1 MMRDPRRRSPE
12 SSRRRRRERRDS
24 REQLAAGST
33 VSSMPGPSAQFQP
46 EPSQQPSQQPYH
58 QQYQQ
63 QSLPHM
69 YSQPQYPQPYPDP
82 QRYPEPERYAARP
95 ETYHDP
101 QRYGQ
106 PQPQPQPQLQQY
118 PPPGQYPPA
127 EAFVN
132 PLGYTEQQP
141 YVEPQSNRG
150 YREPETMRPRGGSSS
165 SSSSST
171 SSSLLNI
178 SAKSPKFG
186 GVFSTF
192 FRAPSE
198 QRKRRRRKK
207 QKARILSFGNSSSSS
222 LNSDLAYGRGY
233 IERDKS
239 QRASPTP
246 QGYPSPALH
255 RGDTAADVPQRPP
268 PAPRDKTD
276 EEILEIGRQLQD
288 IARKQNQADLKA
300 ASKSRTS
307 QIAGAAAGA
316 AVAAA
321 AFSHLRPKSKT
332 DSKTRGSGTSKPNET
347 GSSSDDD
354 WESASEDESTTDES
368 DNGLVYG
375 SAFKPAKSARI
386 SSEPPEQIKP
396 PERRSTI
403 VDPRLFGPVNSLRGA
418 VKSPCGFGEEDPRS
432 AGSSRRHHEETI
444 AQVESPKA
452 FGKQP
457 MQRIYPVPTSDP
469 DKFDYDRS
477 SVTSSRQ
484 DLSQRARP
492 EPVPIQQPIP
502 IVPLSS
508 KVYDAERFEAEE
520 ERTKQRRLPPRG
532 RSAAEN
538 AIAGVGVAAAAIG
551 AAMASN
557 RRDSGDYPEHRDDRP
572 SEARER
578 RGDPRDSWQSH
589 RKEEPEQPI
598 RIELEDRETHNHHD
612 ARQPRRRDAVDVVDE
627 RDKRSGWSD
636 PAYEALKRREAEP
649 DPRSEVYRL
658 PQGEEIRVE
667 YDQTDDRRQ
676 PREEPKELP
685 KNVRKPVAVDEPRD
699 AKWIEKPTESP
710 RENHGVE
717 QPEAPSTQAPIDPFQ
732 FQVADDAFQT
742 PKYATPKRPLTPQVV
757 TVDREPNFDDSPP
770 RKPDYSESRMS
781 RKDSFELEQRL
792 EKYQQGARDRSRTPE
807 PRRRASIEEE
817 AKHATVPIAVAAV
830 ASAIALEEERSRKH
844 RHDQA
849 ADNGSRDSSQAA
861 IKDAVQEEAD
871 KYYRETVIARK
882 IAKDEI
888 RSRSSSPHDE
898 SVVGKWQEHDDGPE
912 IVTIVTPP
920 EMDHHHDKSPYDA
933 PNADVRID
941 HVIIP
946 EELSRFRLPGHQ
958 LAPGEVP
965 LFQTRDPSCERERP
979 LLNLVLPTP
988 VVTPR
993 HTPAP
998 EQQKDPRSSSRTRE
1012 TTRQRSADPADD
1024 APSSD
1029 DVAPAAE
1036 IVLGPRGEVIETPTT
1051 PIAKSVTRGENE
1063 TDKFNSESPESSRH
1077 AASSTPSKPKKK
1089 KKLGKSS
1096 PWGIISAAVGG
1107 GAAAAAVA
1115 APEMRDPFERK
1126 PDENRE
1132 RHSPPESPK
1141 SRGIEPVAEHIVLP
1155 ASPKI
1160 STSFEDEHDLPPAPG
1175 PKPSSPQTSRMPG
1188 AFADDLEFASVLAAG
1203 LQDTGFDPNIVID
1216 NPTYMR
1222 RDSPP
1227 GQSEPAVYQQP
1238 FAETVTDLGIYGPEG
1253 PPAPMERGFVVGE
1266 VPETPVVE
1274 RDLEDAHATKSPR
1287 VRERRDK
1294 GKAKETPLVE
1304 QEPPVE
1310 ENELSRKLSKKEK
1323 RKQKAAKRQ
1332 SVDNAP
1338 ADETHGI
1345 PEATSRP
1352 EPTPF
1357 SEAVSGYERPRS
1369 HYEIPGATPQDGP
1382 ASFADPG
1389 PVYGRP
1395 HTYYGVPEPTPLS
1408 EPNPYSD
1415 TVSAYDRPRGYY
1427 ETPEMT
1433 SQNGP
1438 APFAETAPSY
1448 ERPRGFY
1455 DTPQSP
1461 ETVVALGSKTRGIQD
1476 VPMWDLPASSDVPR
1490 SYGETLAAAAST
1502 SETTPADYG
1511 SVAPSKSSKKEKK
1524 EKKRKS
1530 KSSRSEAIVVQEGE
1544 DEPPNDER
1552 FPRDEPGASRETLP
1566 EGDLYRF
1573 DEPQETGDDAREI
1586 SAREKQP
1593 KKSKQSSDEW
1603 TDVDKQSDFTPTVE
1617 RSSTRDDFQDWD
1629 DLPPKSQRDRSRFE
1643 ERDAS
1648 SVVSDPSSRLGKSDH
1663 RSKSSRHEDRDV
1675 SSVVSDPGSRREKS
1689 ERRSKSIRDEDRD
1702 VNSVVSDPSSRRDKS
1717 ERRSKSIRSEERDTG
1732 SVVSDRSSRRSKPD
1746 RRSNGTRY
1754 EDGDDA
1760 KSVASASSSR
1770 KRQSDD
1776 QKSPKEEEKRS
1787 SGGFFNNLF
1796 RGGNSKDGSGKDDKS
1811 SFLDNA
1817 GTLGAGA
1824 GLASAVAALGSMM
1837 SRSNATEAQLQESA
1851 DVARPRGRSA
1861 SPARDV
1867 DIVDPEIAPR
1877 VIRPAIDPQYGD
1889 FLPLPPSPMPPS
1901 TPGSPTQELEE
1912 LPALPDS
1919 RPETPPEERR
1929 RQHETKTPKTHAR
1942 KRSNM
1947 ETPTRSPSQTAVPF
1961 KLRLGQRS
1969 APSSPGTFG
1978 ASPVSSPTVS
1988 TAPDVAHTAHITPP
2002 TPAASHARRPSRPI
2016 SWESSRE
2023 IKPLYLLE
2031 QARQESAAQ
2040 SLEPPFDFP
2049 ELPPSEPSS
2058 RESPAP
2064 EFSLREDDVKYFH
2077 QLQDSPFEPDDLR
2090 IDTDMPQYREQ
2101 PGRQFGFE
2109 ETTPKAEHAV
2119 QHTGAMF
2126 ERASSALPELP
2137 DAARQ
2142 FGLSEH
2148 ELEEL
2153 PALPISP
2160 LASPTVPDVVGQP
2173 NLSQPDPEQ
2182 LPALPDSPLDSPATR
2197 LEAGPA
2203 ETHSD
2208 ERSLYGPA
2216 SPALPTVADTSRQM
2230 DSAQPELDGLLA
2242 LPASPIT
2249 TPTTVVADYPQQP
2262 DIPESKLEE
2271 LPALPD
2277 SLAASPNAMPEPEPV
2292 ETTSKERSSY
2302 LLYSTPPSIIKNLMD
2317 RDTPDT
2323 PPSPTPIRSTET
2335 ALAIPD
2341 VEEHVSPS
2349 RRNAAIGAL
2358 VGGAAAGFAAA
2369 SLIDRAEVDTEAR
2382 DLETPAPE
2390 APVEEEKKSKKD
2402 KKKKKNKA
2410 KGASTD
2416 NGMLPLTDIS
2426 SPVST
2431 EDKDTVPS
2439 VDVANPAS
2447 AKEAAAVSDEVAR
2460 FLPTD
2465 EQETPLPLTEHTP
2478 SASVGQDE
2486 SLPVDAGPTAQTED
2500 SALAAVEDATTL
2512 PVEAGLS
2519 APVEAEVSS
2528 AESTVYDALPPL
2540 PSVSADEEALLSV
2553 DADLS
2558 APVSEDTVPWTQ
2570 NTQPLDLTD
2579 KAPRYVADLSGGPTG
2594 ADQVTA
2600 IDSRLAAGDVPLAR
2614 NTTAEGEVAGP
2625 LAAELLAEDTA
2636 GGKKLSKKE
2645 KKKLLKIKKA
2655 WEQAQAEMQELERS
2669 AESNGQYSKATSEVD
2684 APLASLPEPDG
2695 ATGTNEAEE
2704 AAAVP
2709 LPDMSDSAEE
2719 ALLLEPEESV
2729 ETTQVKQIA
2738 DTQLPNVL
2746 ERSLEASL
2754 PESEEITKTAEAGQ
2768 AAVTPPVEI
2777 SEPAVEPLL
2786 EPSDNPEKAKDTQDE
2801 PGQSEPNPALEESTV
2816 APEDS
2821 RSALADFDR
2830 SKEVYEA
2837 ELPAAPLIPE
2847 PPVPETKTSKKKKK
2861 KGKKVVEDEI
2871 PTTIPVPEAPAASS
2885 PADSPTP
2892 ANDAK
2897 SSDRAD
2903 DVQSE
2908 QKAPVV
2914 EHHDSLLDAEEPQ
2927 QLQQLLATEVAEVK
2941 SSNINDNYPM
2951 PQLSLQPS
2959 EEKTVEPIKA
2969 LSEPETL
2976 PLDFV
2981 EKPLEPRGILGE
2993 QQPAAQDQEDK
3004 PIEQDVISL
3013 GLRSATPAQP
3023 ASAKLEEDLPEQQ
3036 NSTIEPTG
3044 TLGNVDSQPEQQ
3056 VSAAKIDQT
3065 AADEPRVESREVGEP
3080 TETSSVPL
3088 SKKQKK
3094 KLKKAKKSLTA
3105 DDELVATVDTKPTEP
3120 EPEPA
3125 ADPRPSILYA
3135 EVKEDDNFEAP
3146 SADLV
3151 TDATAAAKPVEQA
3164 AEDVPV
3170 PIDIVADAAAVPLP
3184 EDTTETTEVPPKE
3197 GLEQFA
3203 SQQNAP
3209 AVPVPEVTPK
3219 AEEASE
3225 PVLAETVASA
3235 VPLPEDA
3242 VEEATAT
3249 VTETSDTMATVVNN
3263 GERPTS
3269 ESAAPASVEAPLA
3282 ESAQPEPSGKK
3293 KKKKKK
3299 GKGTSLSQLDELLPA
3314 ETTPLQ
3320 SPGTQTPTTE
3330 TTGDAPFA
3338 IQAPAA
3344 DSQALE
3350 APVVEGPVVET
3361 PVAEAPVVE
3370 TPAVETPL
3378 GESVPIGA
3386 DAIEAT
3392 STETPAAEP
3401 STLDVAI
3408 AETLV
3413 ENPLADEPTTKT
3425 QPTEIVSA
3433 DAQQSEESILQA
3445 TEPNPVIERT
3455 ATTVV
3460 TPETPTSSAIYGEQS
3475 ETPALAEETSKAS
3488 KKSKKK
3494 KKKDKKAAETEA
3506 EANAVVADNGPTEP
3520 VDDTSHNLPADE
3532 TPAEADTHL
3541 AQEPAAAVE
3550 EAQPSDANALDPA
3563 LEGTLNAESQ
3573 TPTMTESQDEAFVT
3587 PSQAPALEIP
3597 TEVSM
3602 SLVET
3607 VEHPSQEPTLVDS
3620 QIDSFDAQAQ
3630 QPLGDEDKDRGLDS
3644 PIEPEASASSKKSK
3658 KKAKKAAAAA
3668 AAAAVAALELTVED
3682 ATKDTHDKE
3691 AKDETITDNGISKTI
3706 LDKTGEMEQS
3716 SQEPPTSGEFATDSK
3731 ISEEAD
3737 PGPTVTKK
3745 GKKKKGKKSS
3755 TLDPEPEHG
3764 ASTSTLETTADVA
3777 NTREQSAYMTSPT
3790 GEPSS
3795 DEIPLSQADTPTEAE
3810 WPASA
3815 TANKKKRKS
3824 VTWAPELESFS
3835 TSPDPP
3841 LLQED
3846 EGPRDDL
3853 STEEGGSVPASASA
3867 PEETELQGAH
3877 DKTMGADLPE
3887 AIGHGDGTAS
3897 QGIDVGQ
3904 KAATAIAE
3912 PEKVLESEGGQAQT
3926 YPAGKPSREALSSG
3940 LLQDTTPNA
3949 KDDAPPS
3956 SGLKTT
3962 RGVTGELTPTPALSS
3977 TGVEVANRKGGE
3989 TLSRVVDAEQ
3999 QVSAE
4004 ADATSDPEAA
4014 GRADTIDEPP
4024 AGASAQTG
4032 QVGIPDP
4039 GLHANVG
4046 PAGGLGADESLAD
4059 TRNGRIADAQPVGPA
4074 LTDSALEEAGDP
4086 HGTPVVAL
4094 ADQDTNT
4101 AIPQPPLD
4109 PVPSR
4114 RPLEVGEI
4122 SEAGVPDA
4130 STAAAAAAAAAE
4142 NLLLGDEPHGKINIS
4157 DVVTK
4162 EEAGDA
4168 DKDEKEDTH
4177 DLLAT
4182 NAEFP
4187 GQPDISESLG
4197 EPTTSEPQLEPL
4209 PETLPGLEPTG
4220 DVGTT
4225 TTTTI
4230 TPQTPDQT
4238 ETQAGQEADARS
4250 EPTSLSKMS
4259 KKDKKTKK
4267 KTKAGSAEP
4276 VPHDDAQHVK
4286 TQIVDDGA
4294 PAVRAVD
4301 EAVQAPGEAG
4311 PDPSSDAP
4319 GAPEVAP
4326 VTESVEAG
4334 EDEWAVQPT
4343 SKKNKKDKKKRA
4355 AADIAATAAAAA
4367 VTATTTEQGNE
4378 PATEASPVPVEA
4390 EAISQPALDET
4401 SKIDPVA
4408 DQQPTPIPV
4417 DTAET
4422 PADSL
4427 RSQES
4432 KENQETLGPAEEEA
4446 HSPPEPT
4453 SGIPHSSA
4461 TTNEQPGEPE
4471 EAGAGVFET
4480 TKKSKK
4486 DKKKKKKQSVSLD
4499 DSQELTS
4506 PSAEQEGSSESQK
4519 GITALAPP
4527 PDDNILP
4534 DTQQMTSGNA
4544 SASNKAAPE
4553 DLQKTLVQDEST
4565 LVTAGAPTTQQPTAA
4580 ESTDALTT
4588 VESQAA
4594 LGLPTDQV
4602 KDTSSTS
4609 QTEPEIPCESTVPL
4623 QEEEILPTAA
4633 KRSEKDKN
4641 KDLASDTPAEAP
4653 ATPEPEPAVDQPLH
4667 SAVDHTSEPAFALP
4681 ETPAAQ
4687 EQTPRPVKESTSADT
4702 TPTIEPLFVPSD
4714 TPIVEEQISTPVDEE
4729 VSIPKKSKKDK
4740 KKKKKGALI
4749 DTPEEQLP
4757 AMVEDTAPD
4766 SITAP
4771 QAADTLEEPVL
4782 PAVEDAIQ
4790 STHAP
4795 IDETALP
4802 PETNQSQEVNPAEAE
4817 SVQDPFAGLSQKQ
4830 KKKKMAQME
4839 KAAAAAAAAAAS
4851 AEADQMPA
4859 EETPSTDKLVE
4870 KSSAEEP
4877 TGEEILVENPVIN
4890 EPAVREAAKEEV
4902 AKEEVVKEESQPEPM
4917 PMPEQDLES
4926 PQVESDPFVGLSKKQ
4941 KKKKMAEMAAA
4952 AEKAAAEKTIAD
4964 ADTNPV
4970 EKKSVEEVLTTDAE
4984 KNKVV
4989 ETPAEVD
4996 PAKIDTIETPLI
5008 EDNLADD
5015 QLIKEAP
5022 TPEAPQAE
5030 GEPFV
5035 GLDEAEATAVAATAS
5050 KTAAVETTQ
5059 VAEGNPANKTIEDN
5073 TADEK
5078 PSEAVVEDKP
5088 ADENVTEQ
5096 PGSEPP
5102 TTQKDPFAGLSNK
5115 QRKKKMKEMAA
5126 AAAAAAAA
5134 ATEAKEVVEKPAEN
5148 MTDVASAEQP
5158 PVLENDSPSAPLVDV
5173 SKEETVPELV
5183 EEKEATQSA
5192 EATNPEVEFPA
5203 LEKKSKKDKKKKGKL
5218 SQSESIVNPDPEQ
5231 PSAEQQPEQ
5240 PLVPEHQPE
5249 IPPTAQAE
5257 VEFTPIQTDQAAVA
5271 PSEELAGPEGT
5282 LANEKLPEVEEATL
5296 DQPAGAVQP
5305 TDSEQTFHSTG
5316 KKAEEVEKMKGLG
5329 DLGDEIQSPTTTPP
5343 QVDEHSV
5350 VEPLSVGAIIADQ
5363 TAVAQPDQL
5372 PVESQTRS
5380 VEVENQLNVPTT
5392 PDANAEDEFPLT
5404 DKKAKKVKKK
5414 KGKTLDLTE
5423 SDPLTEP
5430 AAPEVTQSVDEP
5442 NAETVVVPSPEKSLE
5457 TSKSG
5462 EAVFEEPS
5470 SVVPDTQ
5477 IDQSADQSA
5486 LSEHIE
5492 QIHDEVAKNL
5502 PEQANVDKTQP
5513 VDFATPDNPS
5523 KFSDDDPSAPKLSKK
5538 DKKKK
5543 NKKAKLQ
5550 DDSSPPSGTATPS
5563 ALEPSDPFIVS
5574 SLEAQGILDTS
5585 GAVTASEEPAE
5596 VSRSPPKETSA
5607 TQNDSVG
5614 AVAEET
5620 SSSGDLSSNKATLE
5634 ERAPEPESSNSTTLP
5649 PGESDLPPL
5658 DNISVEHTPAQDA
5671 DAIESALPT
5680 TSQEPRQAAPEPVIA
5695 EPEEEFPTT
5704 TKKSKKDKK
5713 KKKVKSVDAMLVES
5727 EEPILLATSQEQI
5740 TAGDVVEA
5748 KEAPVTDVDVSRA
5761 PAAAPT
5767 ETSTENPVE
5776 VPSETSVEIPIV
5788 TSNDAFVETPAES
5801 PNLDEEF
5808 PSTQKKSKR
5817 DKKKKEKAQDDS
5829 EHTFDT
5835 ASPTKVLDAVS
5846 QATQP
5851 SDAFFEPTEAS
5862 RDANQ
5867 PAVSSEPEPINSQ
5880 DQLQAEPFAEQTLVT
5895 AESPVP
5901 PADATQND
5909 EDVVVAEP
5917 QPPVGEEW
5925 PENTPAK
5932 KSKKDKKNKKA
5943 KAGDDLD
5950 RGSGTAT
5957 PLETTTEEVKETT
5970 SSKEISTAEE
5980 GQTFNDEVVSST
5992 PTFEP
5997 MVAAPVPETS
6007 IQEAEEPRSL
6017 TWQTAQE
6024 QHVDEQRDVPTKSE
6038 PVTLEPER
6046 STGEPVVVEEPQEFV
6061 VKVSKKDKKKRKSAL
6076 AEREPTDP
6084 AMSPAIE
6091 DSSAGLENP
6100 ITESVQDL
6108 VTAEPVTETPV
6119 IESTEDMAAPAD
6131 ERTEASTLKK
6141 SKKNKKKQSLLVEP
6155 EFATESQV
6163 SSVAPETEP
6172 PTALPQ
6178 HDLTAEADIPEPLSN
6193 ANAKPNTLT
6202 NEPDTAHS
6210 TEPAPVSEH
6219 ESEVALEST
6228 SGQQPQIETADAA
6241 VETPSSVSLVDAQP
6255 TVESR
6260 EVDEPA
6266 KLVVQ
6271 EPITETVPSD
6281 LPAEVPTTMAEDW
6294 PEVATTKKK
6303 KKDKKNRKSL
6313 AMDDGQAHSPLAS
6326 TTAAPQVDL
6335 AEEAILEAENHTT
6348 AEAPA
6353 DEPPAQPMDTSFE
6366 KPAVEKNTV
6375 TTKKHIEPLESS
6387 ELVSTS
6393 ERQDETSKID
6403 VNSQQ
6408 EPDELC
6414 ATTEDTQVVEPIAQ
6428 HVSDTFSSVDS
6439 PTSYSPTERVVQDV
6453 QGSMTLDKAEDNFVV
6468 KKSKKDKKKKT
6479 KSANQALSDD
6489 PAITVLETAEASEP
6503 LPVIGQ
6509 AAPKTA
6515 SEETSQE
6522 SRALDKVQQEPIGE
6536 ENESTRLFSA
6546 DESAT
6551 PLEDQIAPNIESTT
6565 ESNEPAP
6572 EISTNVADVVTA
6584 DVARSSGEAGHQTPD
6599 APTPQIAS
6607 EPPAAGDDEW
6617 DTPVTKKSK
6626 KGKKGKKQN
6635 VSVDL
6640 RAPVSAGLDLQRD
6653 SLVPEPEP
6661 ELSKSED
6668 AAEKTLYFDDALR
6681 DITRSPSALP
6691 PPKPAAVLESLAEV
6705 VPKPE
6710 PEPEPKPEPVFT
6722 TLRSATASKAMDIDL
6737 TPAQETSS
6745 IVHELPFK
6753 QPGKRKK
6760 MKTRALSDTLLS
6772 EPIVGSQETPA
6783 AYLDSSHEVPV
6794 EISSRATEQLPLRV
6808 PESDTRQDQDRAE
6821 PMAGKDASQQ
6831 KPIVSSPGDV
6841 ATPYLELKTDQETG
6855 ELAQPRTPDKQH
6867 KPESS
6872 GTGIAV
6878 GAAAAAAVAGAVV
6891 LANESSSAAKKK
6903 KGKKSKY
6910 EDKRAPQDEDMFD
6923 DPSLWEGVDRKHVNE
6938 VASAEVHDFWGGD
6951 GDGEAAAPEVAQK
6964 ADDVFGPTTR
6974 GLGIHSSQPHD
6985 IAIQPAEP
6993 STSSASRVLESNDA
7007 EGKNKS
7013 ILSLAAP
7020 LKEKAQEDNVE
7031 SPILGRETGTETAG
7045 VMAVDE
7051 TQERSSSRGAN
7062 PSGTHTMVSDMDEA
7076 VDRGFEAETRRDL
7089 SGGRSLKSPERTF
7102 EVSGFR
7108 SPVPT
7113 ILPPVQEE
7121 AHEGGETEYRLLY
7134 RPASRTTLG
7143 SPDPT
7148 RDSGFVTGSP
7158 HPPSRRSGFDDNEQ
7172 RDSGVH
7178 LREWQEQ
7185 RPQDRDGRRTPELR
7199 IHRSERRRSRELER
7213 AKSPTDK
7220 TTSLQR
7226 SPFVE
7231 GAEAHDHPLSKTPVL
7246 REPNGRE
7253 LTPEPHK
7260 YRRTIS
7266 PELERKRSK
7275 YQDLASAALAGAAIS
7290 STCSSPR
7297 STPPPGNR
7305 SVSDRVARLQSPAP
7319 TQPVAAR
7326 RSTSNSS
7333 LSRHRRAM
7341 GTPTPEPLKFRPDSP
7356 GIQRSATATPPLR
7369 RADRRVSG
7377 DLRSLSQRSQLD
7389 LTKDNQDPKDLTS
7402 SSSNTP
7408 VANEGRV
7415 RTKDMAD
7422 VYDGF
7427 GEGRIGS
7434 PRSPTRPHSMRRRQS
7449 MQVLELESRVEQLM
7463 AENRMLADARSHTD
7477 SHNSNR
7483 ASGILAERD
7492 AEIDVLKQSLE
7503 FLQKEVARLTEV
7515 NEGMN
7520 SANAQLAAQHNER
7533 YRSLETQHA
7542 DTSRRLEEARTEQGH
7557 FQESLLQKD
7566 AEIGRLRSELEAAKD
7581 KIRQMQRQILATK
7594 GADSDF
7600 LNVRDVDHFDH
7611 RCQQLCSHVQQ
7622 WVLRF
7627 SKFSDMRACRLTN
7640 EINDEKVIDRLDN
7653 AILDGTDVDT
7663 YLGDRVRRR
7672 DVFMS
7677 MTMNMIWEFVFTR
7690 YLFGMDREQRQKL
7703 KSLEKLLTEV
7713 GPPQAVRQWRA
7724 VTLTLLSKRPSFKH
7738 QRDLDTE
7745 AVVQAIFQTLS
7756 KVLPPPS
7763 NLEDQIQSQLRRVM
7777 REAVDLSIEMRTQR
7791 AEYMMLP
7798 PLQPE
7803 YDADGELADTVTFN
7817 AALMNERSADK
7828 AVTNEVLEAQNAVV
7842 RIVLFPLVVKKGDD
7856 GGNNDDEIVVC
7867 PAQVLVARPKGGK
7880 AVRLFT
7886 PGSDVGN
7893 ASIGGQTAATHSD
7906 ISMGTFL
7913 PEQASNR

>member
-24 REQLAAGST
+24 REQLAAGSS

-63 QSLPHM
+63 HPLPHM
-69 YSQPQYPQPYPDP
+69 YTQPQYPQPYPDP

-106 PQPQPQPQLQQY
+106 PQPQPQPELQQY
-118 PPPGQYPPA
+118 PPPGQYPPT

-132 PLGYTEQQP
+132 PLGYSEQQP
-141 YVEPQSNRG
+141 HVEPQPNRG

-178 SAKSPKFG
+178 SAKSPRFG

-246 QGYPSPALH
+246 QGYPNPALH
-255 RGDTAADVPQRPP
+255 HGDTAADIPQRPP

-307 QIAGAAAGA
+307 QIAGAATGA

-321 AFSHLRPKSKT
+321 AFSHLRPKSKS

-444 AQVESPKA
+444 AQVQSPKA

-502 IVPLSS
+502 IVPVSS

-520 ERTKQRRLPPRG
+520 ERTKQHRLPPKG

-557 RRDSGDYPEHRDDRP
+557 RRDSGDYPEHRDDRS

-578 RGDPRDSWQSH
+578 RGDPRDSWQSR

-612 ARQPRRRDAVDVVDE
+612 PRQPRRRDAVDVVDE

-658 PQGEEIRVE
+658 SHGDEIRVE
-667 YDQTDDRRQ
+667 YDQTDDRSQ

-685 KNVRKPVAVDEPRD
+685 KNVRKPVAVDELRD
-699 AKWIEKPTESP
+699 AKWTEKPTESP

-770 RKPDYSESRMS
+770 RKPDYSDSRMS

-849 ADNGSRDSSQAA
+849 ANNGSRDSSQAA

-1012 TTRQRSADPADD
+1012 TTRQRSADPAD

-1029 DVAPAAE
+1029 GAAPATE
-1036 IVLGPRGEVIETPTT
+1036 IVLGPRGEVIETPTA

-1063 TDKFNSESPESSRH
+1063 TDQFNSESPEPSRQV
-1077 AASSTPSKPKKK
+1077 ASSTPSKSKKK

-1253 PPAPMERGFVVGE
+1253 PPAPVERGFVIGE

-1274 RDLEDAHATKSPR
+1274 RDLEDAHATESPR

-1304 QEPPVE
+1304 QEPSFE
-1310 ENELSRKLSKKEK
+1310 ENELSRKPSKKER

-1338 ADETHGI
+1338 ADETYGI

-1352 EPTPF
+1352 EPVPF
-1357 SEAVSGYERPRS
+1357 SEAVPGYERPRS

-1408 EPNPYSD
+1408 GPNPYSD

-1438 APFAETAPSY
+1438 APFAETAPGY
-1448 ERPRGFY
+1448 ERPRGFF

-1476 VPMWDLPASSDVPR
+1476 VPTWDLPASSDVPR

-1544 DEPPNDER
+1544 DELPNDER
-1552 FPRDEPGASRETLP
+1552 FPRDEPGASRKTLP
-1566 EGDLYRF
+1566 EGDMSRF
-1573 DEPQETGDDAREI
+1573 DEPQETGDYAREI
-1586 SAREKQP
+1586 SVKEKQP

-1603 TDVDKQSDFTPTVE
+1603 TDVDKQSDFAPTVE

-1648 SVVSDPSSRLGKSDH
+1648 SVVSDPSSRREKSDH
-1663 RSKSSRHEDRDV
+1663 RSRSSRHEDRDV
-1675 SSVVSDPGSRREKS
+1675 S
-1689 ERRSKSIRDEDRD
+1689 
-1702 VNSVVSDPSSRRDKS
+1702 SVVSDPSSRRDKS
-1717 ERRSKSIRSEERDTG
+1717 ERRSKSSRYEDRDVSSVASDPATRSEKLERRSKSIRSDERDTG

-1770 KRQSDD
+1770 KRQSGD

-1851 DVARPRGRSA
+1851 DVVWPRGRSA

-1867 DIVDPEIAPR
+1867 DILDPEIAPR

-1901 TPGSPTQELEE
+1901 TPGSPTHELEE

-2040 SLEPPFDFP
+2040 SLEPPFDLP

-2101 PGRQFGFE
+2101 PGRLFGSE

-2126 ERASSALPELP
+2126 ERASPTLPGLP

-2142 FGLSEH
+2142 FDLSEH

-2160 LASPTVPDVVGQP
+2160 LASPTVPDVAGQP

-2182 LPALPDSPLDSPATR
+2182 LPALPDSPLDSPAMR

-2203 ETHSD
+2203 ETHYD

-2230 DSAQPELDGLLA
+2230 DSAQPELDGLPA

-2249 TPTTVVADYPQQP
+2249 TPTTVVAEYPQQP
-2262 DIPESKLEE
+2262 DIPESKLED

-2323 PPSPTPIRSTET
+2323 PPSPTPIRSPGTT
-2335 ALAIPD
+2335 LVTPD
-2341 VEEHVSPS
+2341 VEEHVLPSP
-2349 RRNAAIGAL
+2349 RNAAIGAL

-2390 APVEEEKKSKKD
+2390 APLEEEKKFKKD
-2402 KKKKKNKA
+2402 KKKKKKNRA

-2416 NGMLPLTDIS
+2416 NAMPPLTDIA

-2447 AKEAAAVSDEVAR
+2447 AKEAAAVSGEAAR

-2478 SASVGQDE
+2478 PASIGQDE
-2486 SLPVDAGPTAQTED
+2486 SLPVDAGPISQTED
-2500 SALAAVEDATTL
+2500 SALAAVKDATTL
-2512 PVEAGLS
+2512 PVEAGPS

-2528 AESTVYDALPPL
+2528 TESTVYDDLPPL
-2540 PSVSADEEALLSV
+2540 PSVSADEEAFLSV

-2558 APVSEDTVPWTQ
+2558 APVSESPVPWTQ
-2570 NTQPLDLTD
+2570 NTAPLELTD
-2579 KAPRYVADLSGGPTG
+2579 KVPRHVADLSGAPTG

-2600 IDSRLAAGDVPLAR
+2600 TDSLLAAGDISLVR

-2625 LAAELLAEDTA
+2625 VAAELLAEDTA

-2645 KKKLLKIKKA
+2645 RKKLLKIKKA

-2695 ATGTNEAEE
+2695 DTGTNEAEE

-2719 ALLLEPEESV
+2719 ALLLEPEETV
-2729 ETTQVKQIA
+2729 ETTQVEQIA

-2768 AAVTPPVEI
+2768 AAVTPPPEI

-2786 EPSDNPEKAKDTQDE
+2786 EPYDNPEKAKDTQDE
-2801 PGQSEPNPALEESTV
+2801 PGQSEPNPALEESDV

-2821 RSALADFDR
+2821 RTPLADSDR
-2830 SKEVYEA
+2830 SKEVNEA

-2861 KGKKVVEDEI
+2861 KGKKAVEDEI
-2871 PTTIPVPEAPAASS
+2871 PTTTPVPEAPAASS
-2885 PADSPTP
+2885 PADSPAP

-2897 SSDRAD
+2897 SSDGAD

-2914 EHHDSLLDAEEPQ
+2914 EQHDSLLDAEEPQ
-2927 QLQQLLATEVAEVK
+2927 QLQQHLATEVAEVK
-2941 SSNINDNYPM
+2941 SSNVEDNFPIS
-2951 PQLSLQPS
+2951 QLSLQAS
-2959 EEKTVEPIKA
+2959 EEETVEPIKA
-2969 LSEPETL
+2969 PSEPETL

-2981 EKPLEPRGILGE
+2981 GKSLEPREILGE
-2993 QQPAAQDQEDK
+2993 QQPAAHDQDDK
-3004 PIEQDVISL
+3004 PIEQDVTSS
-3013 GLRSATPAQP
+3013 GLRSATPTQP
-3023 ASAKLEEDLPEQQ
+3023 ASAKLEEDSLEQQ
-3036 NSTIEPTG
+3036 NSAIEPTG
-3044 TLGNVDSQPEQQ
+3044 TLGTVDSQPEQQ
-3056 VSAAKIDQT
+3056 VSVAKADQT
-3065 AADEPRVESREVGEP
+3065 TADEPRVESREVEEP

-3094 KLKKAKKSLTA
+3094 KLKKAKKSLTV

-3120 EPEPA
+3120 EPEPEPA
-3125 ADPRPSILYA
+3125 ADQRPSILHA
-3135 EVKEDDNFEAP
+3135 EVKEADNFEVP
-3146 SADLV
+3146 PADIV
-3151 TDATAAAKPVEQA
+3151 TDATAAATPVEQA

-3170 PIDIVADAAAVPLP
+3170 PVDIDADAAAVPLP
-3184 EDTTETTEVPPKE
+3184 EDATETTEEPPKE
-3197 GLEQFA
+3197 GPEQFA
-3203 SQQNAP
+3203 SQQDAP
-3209 AVPVPEVTPK
+3209 AVPVPEDTPK

-3249 VTETSDTMATVVNN
+3249 VTETSDTVPTVVNN

-3269 ESAAPASVEAPLA
+3269 ESAAPASVEAPPA

-3299 GKGTSLSQLDELLPA
+3299 GKGTSLSQLDDMLPA

-3330 TTGDAPFA
+3330 TTGDAPFG
-3338 IQAPAA
+3338 IQAPAT
-3344 DSQALE
+3344 DSQALK
-3350 APVVEGPVVET
+3350 G
-3361 PVAEAPVVE
+3361 PVVE
-3370 TPAVETPL
+3370 TPAVETPAVETPAVETPAVETPAVETPAVETPAVETPAVETPAVETPAVETPAVKTPAVETPSGKPL
-3378 GESVPIGA
+3378 PIGA
-3386 DAIEAT
+3386 DAVEAT

-3401 STLDVAI
+3401 SALDIAI

-3433 DAQQSEESILQA
+3433 DAQQSEEAILQA

-3455 ATTVV
+3455 ATTVL
-3460 TPETPTSSAIYGEQS
+3460 TPETPTTSSAVYGEQS

-3506 EANAVVADNGPTEP
+3506 EANAVVAGNGPTEP
-3520 VDDTSHNLPADE
+3520 VDATSHNLPADE
-3532 TPAEADTHL
+3532 KPAEADTPL

-3550 EAQPSDANALDPA
+3550 EAKPSDANALDPA
-3563 LEGTLNAESQ
+3563 PEGTLSAESQ
-3573 TPTMTESQDEAFVT
+3573 TPTMTESQVEAFVT

-3597 TEVSM
+3597 TEISM
-3602 SLVET
+3602 SQLET
-3607 VEHPSQEPTLVDS
+3607 VENPSQEPTLVDS
-3620 QIDSFDAQAQ
+3620 QIDSFDAKPQE
-3630 QPLGDEDKDRGLDS
+3630 PLADEDKDRGLDS
-3644 PIEPEASASSKKSK
+3644 PIEPEASTSSKKSK

-3668 AAAAVAALELTVED
+3668 AAAALELTVED

-3755 TLDPEPEHG
+3755 TLDPEPGHG

-3853 STEEGGSVPASASA
+3853 STEEGASVPASAST

-3877 DKTMGADLPE
+3877 DKTMGADSPE
-3887 AIGHGDGTAS
+3887 AISHDDGTAS

-3904 KAATAIAE
+3904 QTATSIAE

-3926 YPAGKPSREALSSG
+3926 YPAGEPSREALSSG

-3949 KDDAPPS
+3949 RDDAPPS

-3962 RGVTGELTPTPALSS
+3962 RGVTGELPPTPALSS

-4039 GLHANVG
+4039 GLHADVG
-4046 PAGGLGADESLAD
+4046 PAGGLGDDESLAD

-4109 PVPSR
+4109 PVPSH

-4130 STAAAAAAAAAE
+4130 STAAAAAAAE

-4168 DKDEKEDTH
+4168 DKDEKEDNH
-4177 DLLAT
+4177 DILAT
-4182 NAEFP
+4182 NAESP

-4209 PETLPGLEPTG
+4209 PETLPGPEPTG

-4230 TPQTPDQT
+4230 IPQTPDQT
-4238 ETQAGQEADARS
+4238 ETQAGQEDDARS
-4250 EPTSLSKMS
+4250 EPTSSSKMS

-4294 PAVRAVD
+4294 PAVQAVD
-4301 EAVQAPGEAG
+4301 EAVQASEEAG
-4311 PDPSSDAP
+4311 PDPSPDAP
-4319 GAPEVAP
+4319 GAPGDPEVAP
-4326 VTESVEAG
+4326 VTESVEAC

-4343 SKKNKKDKKKRA
+4343 SKKIKKDKKKRA

-4367 VTATTTEQGNE
+4367 TTTEQGNE
-4378 PATEASPVPVEA
+4378 PATESSQVPIEP

-4401 SKIDPVA
+4401 SKIDLVA
-4408 DQQPTPIPV
+4408 DQQPTPMPV

-4422 PADSL
+4422 PVDSL
-4427 RSQES
+4427 RSQEP
-4432 KENQETLGPAEEEA
+4432 KKNQETLGPAEEEA
-4446 HSPPEPT
+4446 HSPPQPT

-4486 DKKKKKKQSVSLD
+4486 DKKKKKQSVSLD
-4499 DSQELTS
+4499 DSQEPTS

-4519 GITALAPP
+4519 GTTALAPP

-4534 DTQQMTSGNA
+4534 DTQQMTSGND
-4544 SASNKAAPE
+4544 SASSKAAPE
-4553 DLQKTLVQDEST
+4553 DLQKTLVQGEST
-4565 LVTAGAPTTQQPTAA
+4565 LVSADAPATQQPTTA
-4580 ESTDALTT
+4580 ESTDALTA

-4594 LGLPTDQV
+4594 LGLPPDQV
-4602 KDTSSTS
+4602 KDTGSTS
-4609 QTEPEIPCESTVPL
+4609 QTEPE
-4623 QEEEILPTAA
+4623 LPGET
-4633 KRSEKDKN
+4633 
-4641 KDLASDTPAEAP
+4641 
-4653 ATPEPEPAVDQPLH
+4653 
-4667 SAVDHTSEPAFALP
+4667 FALP

-4687 EQTPRPVKESTSADT
+4687 EQTPQPVKESTSADT
-4702 TPTIEPLFVPSD
+4702 TPTIEPPFVPSD
-4714 TPIVEEQISTPVDEE
+4714 TPIFEEQISTSVDEE
-4729 VSIPKKSKKDK
+4729 VSTPKKSKKDK
-4740 KKKKKGALI
+4740 KKKKKGAPV

-4757 AMVEDTAPD
+4757 VMGEDAAPD
-4766 SITAP
+4766 STTAP

-4802 PETNQSQEVNPAEAE
+4802 PETNQSQEEKPAEAE

-4839 KAAAAAAAAAAS
+4839 KAAAAAAAAAS
-4851 AEADQMPA
+4851 AEADQIPA

-4870 KSSAEEP
+4870 NPFVEEP
-4877 TGEEILVENPVIN
+4877 TGEEHIVENPVIN
-4890 EPAVREAAKEEV
+4890 EPVVEEAAKEEV
-4902 AKEEVVKEESQPEPM
+4902 AKEEPQPEPM
-4917 PMPEQDLES
+4917 PMPEQDPELR
-4926 PQVESDPFVGLSKKQ
+4926 QVESDPFVGLSKKQ

-4964 ADTNPV
+4964 ADTKPI
-4970 EKKSVEEVLTTDAE
+4970 EKESVEEVLTTDAG
-4984 KNKVV
+4984 KSKVV

-4996 PAKIDTIETPLI
+4996 PARINTVENPPI

-5035 GLDEAEATAVAATAS
+5035 GLGEAEATAVAATAS

-5059 VAEGNPANKTIEDN
+5059 VAEENPANKTIEDS
-5073 TADEK
+5073 AAEEK
-5078 PSEAVVEDKP
+5078 PSEAVVEDKS
-5088 ADENVTEQ
+5088 ADGNVTEQ

-5134 ATEAKEVVEKPAEN
+5134 ATEAKEVVEEKPAEN

-5158 PVLENDSPSAPLVDV
+5158 PALENDSPSAPLVDV
-5173 SKEETVPELV
+5173 SREESVPDPV

-5192 EATNPEVEFPA
+5192 EATNPGVEFPA

-5257 VEFTPIQTDQAAVA
+5257 VEFIPIQTDQAAVA

-5282 LANEKLPEVEEATL
+5282 LANEKLPEVEEVML
-5296 DQPAGAVQP
+5296 DQPVGAVQP
-5305 TDSEQTFHSTG
+5305 TDPEQTFHSTG
-5316 KKAEEVEKMKGLG
+5316 KKAEKVEKMKRLG

-5343 QVDEHSV
+5343 QVDEHAVVQPPSV
-5350 VEPLSVGAIIADQ
+5350 EAVIADQ
-5363 TAVAQPDQL
+5363 TAVTQPDQL
-5372 PVESQTRS
+5372 PIESQTRS
-5380 VEVENQLNVPTT
+5380 VEVENQLNAPAA

-5404 DKKAKKVKKK
+5404 DKKAKKVKKKK

-5430 AAPEVTQSVDEP
+5430 AAPEVTQSVAEP
-5442 NAETVVVPSPEKSLE
+5442 NAETVAVPSPEKSLE

-5462 EAVFEEPS
+5462 EAVVEEPS

-5477 IDQSADQSA
+5477 IDQSVNQSA
-5486 LSEHIE
+5486 PSEPVE
-5492 QIHDEVAKNL
+5492 QINNELSKNL
-5502 PEQANVDKTQP
+5502 PEQANADEAQP
-5513 VDFATPDNPS
+5513 VDIATPADPP
-5523 KFSDDDPSAPKLSKK
+5523 KFSDDDLSTLKLSKK

-5543 NKKAKLQ
+5543 NKKTKVQ

-5563 ALEPSDPFIVS
+5563 VLEPSDPFIVS
-5574 SLEAQGILDTS
+5574 SLETQGILDTPA
-5585 GAVTASEEPAE
+5585 AVTSSEEPAE
-5596 VSRSPPKETSA
+5596 ASRSPSKETSA

-5620 SSSGDLSSNKATLE
+5620 SSSGDLHSNKATLE

-5649 PGESDLPPL
+5649 PGESDPPPL
-5658 DNISVEHTPAQDA
+5658 DNISVEHAPDQDA
-5671 DAIESALPT
+5671 DAIESAPPT

-5713 KKKVKSVDAMLVES
+5713 KKKSKSVDAMLVES
-5727 EEPILLATSQEQI
+5727 EEPILPATSQEQI
-5740 TAGDVVEA
+5740 PADDVVEA
-5748 KEAPVTDVDVSRA
+5748 KEAAVTDVDVSRA

-5776 VPSETSVEIPIV
+5776 VPVETSVEIPIV
-5788 TSNDAFVETPAES
+5788 TSNDASFETRAES
-5801 PNLDEEF
+5801 PNLDEELS
-5808 PSTQKKSKR
+5808 STQKKSKK
-5817 DKKKKEKAQDDS
+5817 DKRKKEKAQDDS
-5829 EHTFDT
+5829 EHNFDT

-5846 QATQP
+5846 DATQP
-5851 SDAFFEPTEAS
+5851 SDAFFEPAEAS

-5867 PAVSSEPEPINSQ
+5867 PAVSSEPDPINSQ
-5880 DQLQAEPFAEQTLVT
+5880 DQLQAEPSAEQTLVT
-5895 AESPVP
+5895 AESPAP

-5909 EDVVVAEP
+5909 EDVVVIEP

-5925 PENTPAK
+5925 PENTPTK
-5932 KSKKDKKNKKA
+5932 KSKKDKKKNKKS

-5957 PLETTTEEVKETT
+5957 PLETTTEEVKEAI

-5992 PTFEP
+5992 PTLEP
-5997 MVAAPVPETS
+5997 MVAAPVPEASMQDS

-6024 QHVDEQRDVPTKSE
+6024 QQVDEQRDVPTKSE

-6061 VKVSKKDKKKRKSAL
+6061 VKKSKKDKKRKSAL
-6076 AEREPTDP
+6076 AGREPTHP
-6084 AMSPAIE
+6084 AISPAIE

-6108 VTAEPVTETPV
+6108 GTAEPVTETPV

-6131 ERTEASTLKK
+6131 ERPETSTLKK

-6155 EFATESQV
+6155 EFVIESQV
-6163 SSVAPETEP
+6163 SSVTPETEP

-6178 HDLTAEADIPEPLSN
+6178 HDQTAEADIPEPLLNAN

-6228 SGQQPQIETADAA
+6228 SVQQPQIATADAA
-6241 VETPSSVSLVDAQP
+6241 VETPSSVPLVDAQP

-6271 EPITETVPSD
+6271 EPIIETVPSD
-6281 LPAEVPTTMAEDW
+6281 LPAEVPTTMADDW

-6313 AMDDGQAHSPLAS
+6313 ALDDGQAHPPLAPS
-6326 TTAAPQVDL
+6326 TAAPQVDL
-6335 AEEAILEAENHTT
+6335 AEEAILEADDHTT

-6353 DEPPAQPMDTSFE
+6353 DETPAQPMDSSFE

-6375 TTKKHIEPLESS
+6375 TTKKHIEPLEPS

-6393 ERQDETSKID
+6393 EKQDETRKID

-6408 EPDELC
+6408 EPDELR
-6414 ATTEDTQVVEPIAQ
+6414 ATTKDIQVVEPIAQ
-6428 HVSDTFSSVDS
+6428 HVSGTFSSAES

-6489 PAITVLETAEASEP
+6489 PAVTVLETAEASEP

-6522 SRALDKVQQEPIGE
+6522 SRGLDKVQQEPIGE
-6536 ENESTRLFSA
+6536 DNESTRLFSA

-6565 ESNEPAP
+6565 ESNEPPP
-6572 EISTNVADVVTA
+6572 EISTNVADVVTE
-6584 DVARSSGEAGHQTPD
+6584 DTARSSGEAGHQTPD

-6635 VSVDL
+6635 VSAEL

-6668 AAEKTLYFDDALR
+6668 AEEKTVYLGDASR

-6691 PPKPAAVLESLAEV
+6691 APEPAVVLESLAEV
-6705 VPKPE
+6705 VPKPQPKPELE
-6710 PEPEPKPEPVFT
+6710 PEPVVT
-6722 TLRSATASKAMDIDL
+6722 TLRSATSSKAVDIDL
-6737 TPAQETSS
+6737 TPAQESSS
-6745 IVHELPFK
+6745 IVHELPFN

-6772 EPIVGSQETPA
+6772 EPIVSSQETAA
-6783 AYLDSSHEVPV
+6783 AYLDSSREVPA
-6794 EISSRATEQLPLRV
+6794 EKSSRATEQLPLRGL
-6808 PESDTRQDQDRAE
+6808 ESDTRRDQDFAE
-6821 PMAGKDASQQ
+6821 PMAGKDAIQQ
-6831 KPIVSSPGDV
+6831 NPIVSSPPGDV
-6841 ATPYLELKTDQETG
+6841 ATPYLELKTDQKTG
-6855 ELAQPRTPDKQH
+6855 GLAQPRTPDRQH
-6867 KPESS
+6867 RPESS
-6872 GTGIAV
+6872 GTGVAV
-6878 GAAAAAAVAGAVV
+6878 GAAAAAAVAGAV
-6891 LANESSSAAKKK
+6891 LASESSSAAKKK

-6910 EDKRAPQDEDMFD
+6910 EDKRARQDEDMFD
-6923 DPSLWEGVDRKHVNE
+6923 DPSLWEGADRKHVSE

-6974 GLGIHSSQPHD
+6974 GLGIHSSQPQD

-6993 STSSASRVLESNDA
+6993 STSSASRVLESSDA

-7185 RPQDRDGRRTPELR
+7185 RSQDRDGRRTPELR

-7231 GAEAHDHPLSKTPVL
+7231 GAEARDHPLSKTPVL

-7305 SVSDRVARLQSPAP
+7305 SVSDRVARLQLPAP

-7389 LTKDNQDPKDLTS
+7389 LTKDHQDPKDLTS